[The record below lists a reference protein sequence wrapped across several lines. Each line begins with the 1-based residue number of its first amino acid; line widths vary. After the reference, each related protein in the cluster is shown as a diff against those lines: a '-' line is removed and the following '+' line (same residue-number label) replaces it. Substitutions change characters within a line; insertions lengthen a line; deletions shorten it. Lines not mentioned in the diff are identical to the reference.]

1 MVIML
6 IAMLGKRF
14 TEKLLSIAL
23 GYALVVGLLP
33 TSNHMLSMQT
43 TRMDAT
49 ATFQIA
55 ASQSNLVQG
64 NAGDNSPGSCCD
76 AISAFSLTCDFLLTQ
91 SACVTVYG
99 GSDRVVN
106 SAPVI
111 QSIYIEAVAPPPK
124 A

>member
-1 MVIML
+1 MSVKI
-6 IAMLGKRF
+6 F
-14 TEKLLSIAL
+14 TAKLLIIVL
-23 GYALVVGLLP
+23 GFAYLIGLFP

-55 ASQSNLVQG
+55 ASQSNLAQG

-76 AISAFSLTCDFLLTQ
+76 AISAFSLACDFLVTQ

-99 GSDRVVN
+99 DSDRVVN

-111 QSIYIEAVAPPPK
+111 QSIHIKSVTPPPK

>member
-14 TEKLLSIAL
+14 TAKLLSIAL
-23 GYALVVGLLP
+23 GYVLIVGLLP
-33 TSNHMLSMQT
+33 MSSIVSIQAM
-43 TRMDAT
+43 RMDAAPT
-49 ATFQIA
+49 LQTSV
-55 ASQSNLVQG
+55 SQNNPAK

-76 AISAFSLTCDFLLTQ
+76 AISAFSLACDFLVTQ
-91 SACVTVYG
+91 PACITVYG
-99 GSDRVVN
+99 DSERVVN

-111 QSIYIEAVAPPPK
+111 QSIHIQSVTPPPK